1 MLQKYTILRDLSTL
15 RMSAPFDVPLTPV
28 GSTEPAFEAQP
39 NLDSLELRPSDVVDL
54 ARDPQVRAMAPVMP
68 TKLITPVQVS
78 ALSDVDSTWGITEVG
93 ADQSPYTGK
102 NVLVS
107 ILDTGI
113 DNSHSAFSGVT
124 LVEKDFT
131 GDGDGDMQGHGTHC
145 AGTVFG
151 RDIDGKRIGVA
162 TGVKKALIG
171 KVLSND
177 GTGDSQML
185 FEGMQWAAG
194 QAADV
199 ISMSL
204 GFDFVGWV
212 DSMVNDE
219 NLPVDFAT
227 SRALEGYRANLRMFD
242 AVMLMIKRQVAFGT
256 GAVVVA
262 AAGNESKRN
271 VHADYKIGVSIPAA
285 AEGLISVGALQ
296 QGANGLGIGWF
307 SNTFPQIAAPG
318 VDILSAK
325 AGGGIKALSGT
336 SMACPH
342 VAGLAALWWEAV
354 RSQPLP
360 AKASVVTAR
369 LLAAAKIDVIASDVD
384 VADRGVGL
392 AKAP

>member
-1 MLQKYTILRDLSTL
+1 MG
-15 RMSAPFDVPLTPV
+15 APFDVPLTPV
-28 GSTEPAFEAQP
+28 GGVDLAFEVQP
-39 NLDSLELRPSDVVDL
+39 NLDSLELRPSDVVDM
-54 ARDPQVRAMAPVMP
+54 ARDPQVRAMAPVIP
-68 TKLITPVQVS
+68 TKLITPIQVTDT
-78 ALSDVDSTWGITEVG
+78 SDVDSAWGISEVG
-93 ADQSPYTGK
+93 ADHSACTGK
-102 NVLVS
+102 HVLVS

-113 DNSHSAFSGVT
+113 DNTHSTFSGVT
-124 LVEKDFT
+124 LIEKDFT

-151 RDIDGKRIGVA
+151 RAIDGKRIGVA
-162 TGVKKALIG
+162 PGVEKALIG

-212 DSMVNDE
+212 DSMVNEE

-242 AVMLMIKRQVAFGT
+242 AVMLMIKRQAAFGT

-271 VHADYKIGVSIPAA
+271 VHVDYKIGVSIPAA

-296 QGANGLGIGWF
+296 QGTNGLGIGWF

-325 AGGGIKALSGT
+325 PGGGIQVMSGT

-342 VAGLAALWWEAV
+342 VAGLAALWWENV

-360 AKASVVTAR
+360 AKASIVTAR
-369 LLAAAKIDVIASDVD
+369 LLAAADTTAIASDVD